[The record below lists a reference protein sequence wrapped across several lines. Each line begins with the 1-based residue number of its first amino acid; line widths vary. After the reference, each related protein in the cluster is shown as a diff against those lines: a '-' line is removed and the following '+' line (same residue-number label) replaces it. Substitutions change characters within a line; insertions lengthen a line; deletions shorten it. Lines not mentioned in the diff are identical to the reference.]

1 MLQDPEIRQALERER
16 QARLAHMKRIADAVT
31 RKYYAEGRTRNAEA
45 FGTAAE
51 RLFQHDD
58 MTHFGFLMS
67 MKRLPV
73 SIDEFLES
81 KDFIGGVDMDIWP
94 QIALDIRKVNKDIVL
109 GETPVFEYIDSG
121 ATGCHAPGALIALH
135 DGGSKAIETIQKGD
149 RLAGPDG
156 IPRRVLALCS
166 AKEEM
171 RRLHL
176 PDGVTHDVNKSHLL
190 PVTLPDRR
198 KDLPP
203 LVMKVGQIEAM
214 SPCQRAKFR
223 MIRHTADGVQYLPFS
238 IEKLP
243 LARYFGFAIDRDHL
257 YLAHDGSVHHNTGKT
272 AKASITNA
280 YQLYILHCLTA
291 PQRLYG
297 LAAQTPIVFSMTS
310 SDLRTTADVLYRPFR
325 SLIENIPFFRKYTTW
340 NRDKKSVLEF
350 DNHIQ
355 VEPVIATTQG
365 IIGRAIIAAHV
376 DECVT
381 GDTLINTRRGD
392 VPIAQIVPGDKVLA
406 FGTDGVTYDRVLVR
420 KDNGEQRVRII
431 TFSDG
436 RTLRLTDNHPLLTPA
451 GWCYSKDIRKGDE
464 VYAIPTHPHPQA
476 LDQGRKDT
484 SGKAADTERGTHS
497 ARQESQHGGEGST
510 GPLQRRTR
518 GPADAHAGSE
528 GQGAGREDRAQALG
542 RNATEDVGGSD
553 PQQYVAGLPGKRA
566 FNLYKAGNTA
576 ELLAFEARSLVRRLH
591 GDDERDHQFPIRDGE
606 GAVSSGRA
614 YQEHGRGF
622 SGADHRRA
630 GAGGG
635 KSQLRGRA
643 VPGQDYGSAEVRGI
657 EWLDVSGLDRV
668 RVVAVEGGGI
678 EPVFNLHTEKTH
690 SFAANGIVTHNC
702 NYMSVVFGSTRAGRG
717 DGRNGVYDQADS
729 FYRAVRLRKKS
740 RFSSTMPVPGHI
752 ILSSSA
758 KHTDDFL
765 DRRIAEV
772 KGVAHEDGTEGEPGV
787 EVFRHKQYEVQPA
800 GRFSKKTFR
809 LLVGTAEYSTRI
821 LGPDER
827 PGIDYPE
834 NAQIENVPENYR
846 YEFTHRPEDALRDV
860 CGIST
865 VNLSPFI
872 TQRHKI
878 RESHER
884 WTSRGNAHPVHRDN
898 VDLAE
903 HGMPVLR
910 PELLDAD
917 TETPRFVHIDL
928 SRTGDRCGIAM
939 TRIDDI
945 FELPIGQEM
954 DSGGMVYE
962 RVPYFTTELAISI
975 RPSQAAPLDIAAVRN
990 WVVEL
995 KTVHRVPIYMV
1006 TYDGFDSAESVQ
1018 ALRAIGIRSEVI
1030 SLDRSDEGYTLL
1042 RRALYQDRADVPPN
1056 EILTSELINLEK
1068 DEKSGKVDHPPKG
1081 SKDIS
1086 DAVAGS
1092 MFAAV
1097 TSRPYRTQFYFTNGQ
1112 GQRILPP
1119 GR

>member
-1 MLQDPEIRQALERER
+1 MLHDPEIRQALERER

-94 QIALDIRKVNKDIVL
+94 QIALDIKKVNKDIVI
-109 GETPVFEYIDSG
+109 GEPPVFEYIDSG
-121 ATGCHAPGALIALH
+121 ATGCHAPGAQIALH
-135 DGGSKAIETIQKGD
+135 SGGSKAIEDIRKGD
-149 RLAGPDG
+149 VLAGPDG
-156 IPRRVLALCS
+156 LPRRVLALCS
-166 AKEEM
+166 GKEVM

-243 LARYFGFAIDRDHL
+243 LGRYFGFAIDRDHL
-257 YLAHDGSVHHNTGKT
+257 YLAHDGTVHHNTGKT

-376 DECVT
+376 DE
-381 GDTLINTRRGD
+381 
-392 VPIAQIVPGDKVLA
+392 
-406 FGTDGVTYDRVLVR
+406 
-420 KDNGEQRVRII
+420 
-431 TFSDG
+431 
-436 RTLRLTDNHPLLTPA
+436 
-451 GWCYSKDIRKGDE
+451 
-464 VYAIPTHPHPQA
+464 
-476 LDQGRKDT
+476 
-484 SGKAADTERGTHS
+484 
-497 ARQESQHGGEGST
+497 
-510 GPLQRRTR
+510 
-518 GPADAHAGSE
+518 
-528 GQGAGREDRAQALG
+528 
-542 RNATEDVGGSD
+542 
-553 PQQYVAGLPGKRA
+553 
-566 FNLYKAGNTA
+566 
-576 ELLAFEARSLVRRLH
+576 
-591 GDDERDHQFPIRDGE
+591 
-606 GAVSSGRA
+606 
-614 YQEHGRGF
+614 
-622 SGADHRRA
+622 
-630 GAGGG
+630 
-635 KSQLRGRA
+635 
-643 VPGQDYGSAEVRGI
+643 
-657 EWLDVSGLDRV
+657 
-668 RVVAVEGGGI
+668 
-678 EPVFNLHTEKTH
+678 
-690 SFAANGIVTHNC
+690 AN
-702 NYMSVVFGSTRAGRG
+702 YLSVVFGSTRAGKG

-772 KGVAHEDGTEGEPGV
+772 KGVTHEDGTEGEPGV
-787 EVFRHKQYEVQPA
+787 EVFRHKQYEVQPP

-809 LLVGTAEYSTRI
+809 LLVGTAEYATRI
-821 LGPDER
+821 LGPNEQ

-878 RESHER
+878 RESYER
-884 WTSRGNAHPVHRDN
+884 WVARGNAHPVHRDN

-917 TETPRFVHIDL
+917 TETPRYVHIDL

-945 FELPIGQEM
+945 LELPIGQEM

-1097 TSRPYRTQFYFTNGQ
+1097 TSRPYRNQFYFTNGQ